1 VSSVN
6 VSSASRSENES
17 STGEVVVEC
26 NWEEWGQVGEMSS
39 AGEDGGDSEG
49 TEDGDDAT

>member
-6 VSSASRSENES
+6 VSSGSRSENES
-17 STGEVVVEC
+17 STGYLPIEC
-26 NWEEWGQVGEMSS
+26 NGEEWEEVGEMPS

-49 TEDGDDAT
+49 SEDGGAT